1 MTDADLYLD
10 ELVSGARAH
19 RGERMRTS
27 ELRTELLLGA
37 LLLAFVA
44 ALMLALP
51 GQRTISPAGAAAL
64 VAMYAIAYRVPF
76 EVGAGYTTP
85 SQLVLVPMLLL
96 APPALVPLLVAAG
109 FFLGRL
115 PDVFRGQ
122 HPSRLAFTLT
132 DAWHAAGPALVIA
145 LMAPGTPALR
155 LWPVYLLALGAQAL
169 FDAGSGL
176 LREWLPAR
184 GAKPRLPARVF
195 VYVFAVDAVLAPIGL
210 LAAVAAVQEPL
221 AVALVLPTIGL
232 LSVFARERTA
242 RIDHALELSHAYRG
256 TAMLMSDV
264 LTASDDYT
272 GGEHSHGVVALSLAV
287 GDELGIDGRDR
298 RNLEFAALLH
308 DVGKI
313 NVPDAIL
320 NKPGALTDE
329 EFEVIK
335 RHPADGQQM
344 LERIGGVLA
353 DVGVIVRHHHE
364 RWDGRGYPDRIAGDA
379 IPLPARIICACD
391 AFSAMT
397 TDRSYRRAM
406 AQPTALAELLDC
418 AGSQFDP
425 AVVDAILAVCA
436 RTGATP
442 AAATLVSVA

>member
-1 MTDADLYLD
+1 M
-10 ELVSGARAH
+10 RAH
-19 RGERMRTS
+19 TAGERMRTS

-51 GQRTISPAGAAAL
+51 SERTLSPLGAAAL

-115 PDVFRGQ
+115 PDVLGGQ

-145 LMAPGTPALR
+145 LLAPGAPALA

-176 LREWLPAR
+176 LREWLPER

-195 VYVFAVDAVLAPIGL
+195 AYVFAVDAVLAPVGL

-313 NVPDAIL
+313 RRPRRDPQQARSPDRRGVRGHQAP
-320 NKPGALTDE
+320 PG
-329 EFEVIK
+329 
-335 RHPADGQQM
+335 RRPAD
-344 LERIGGVLA
+344 
-353 DVGVIVRHHHE
+353 
-364 RWDGRGYPDRIAGDA
+364 
-379 IPLPARIICACD
+379 ARAH
-391 AFSAMT
+391 
-397 TDRSYRRAM
+397 RRRAGRRRRDRPPPPR
-406 AQPTALAELLDC
+406 APSKTN
-418 AGSQFDP
+418 
-425 AVVDAILAVCA
+425 
-436 RTGATP
+436 
-442 AAATLVSVA
+442 

>member
-1 MTDADLYLD
+1 MTDADLYVD
-10 ELVSGARAH
+10 ELVGDARAEISSRVGAR
-19 RGERMRTS
+19 EV
-27 ELRTELLLGA
+27 RTEIALGA
-37 LLLAFVA
+37 GLLAFVA
-44 ALMLALP
+44 ALALLVP
-51 GQRTISPAGAAAL
+51 TDRSLSVAGAL
-64 VAMYAIAYRVPF
+64 GFVAVYAIAFRVPF
-76 EVGAGYTTP
+76 EVGAGYTVP
-85 SQLVLVPMLLL
+85 GQLVLVPMLLL

-109 FFLGRL
+109 VVVGRL
-115 PDVFRGQ
+115 PDIARGQ
-122 HPSRLAFTLT
+122 HPSRLVFTLA

-145 LMAPGTPALR
+145 LLAPGAPALR
-155 LWPVYLLALGAQAL
+155 LWPVYLLALAAQAC
-169 FDAGSGL
+169 FDAGSGT

-184 GAKPRLPARVF
+184 GTRPRMHVRVF
-195 VYVFAVDAVLAPIGL
+195 VYVFAVDALLAPMGL
-210 LAAVAAVQEPL
+210 LTGLAAAQDPL
-221 AVALVLPTIGL
+221 AVALVLPMIGL
-232 LSVFARERTA
+232 LGVFARERRG

-320 NKPGALTDE
+320 NKPGRLTDE
-329 EFEVIK
+329 EFEIIK

-364 RWDGRGYPDRIAGDA
+364 RWDGRGYPDRIAGA
-379 IPLPARIICACD
+379 TIPLPARIICACD

-406 AQPTALAELLDC
+406 PEPTALAELRDC

-425 AVVDAILAVCA
+425 AVVDAILAVCE
-436 RTGATP
+436 RQGAIP